1 MTDDVALARALLDRA
16 RRVLPLLAQ
25 EDRGPSLAALDVF
38 LAGPS
43 PATFLGA
50 MRVLGEAR
58 RHRLLSREIA
68 AATPGEHPAQRSLT
82 GGLVALRRIPSI
94 PGGVLDRLADLPLE
108 ADTRQRLLAL
118 AALTRTYEEL
128 ATRVAAATEDMRQ
141 RMRKALP
148 RGRAR
153 RAARV

>member
-1 MTDDVALARALLDRA
+1 MSDAALARALLDRA
-16 RRVLPLLAQ
+16 RRVLPLLAEEQ
-25 EDRGPSLAALDVF
+25 RGVSLAAIDAF
-38 LAGPS
+38 LAGPT

-58 RHRLLSREIA
+58 RHRLFSRPRPA
-68 AATPGEHPAQRSLT
+68 APGEHPAQRGLS
-82 GGLVALRRIPSI
+82 GGLSALRRIPGL
-94 PGGVLDRLADLPLE
+94 PEGVLDRLADLPVE

-128 ATRVAAATEDMRQ
+128 ASRVAAATEDMRQ

-148 RGRAR
+148 RIRSR